1 MRALS
6 GKLLTFSRIERW
18 TFKWPIHLDSGRSQN
33 GLLQRALSLP
43 HASRD
48 AVASPGFLALALA
61 CDAADRISSS
71 SDSQR
76 LQYRKMY
83 FSEAIRFRN
92 QIAAGVRRAN
102 GNALHGVNW
111 RGTRAQSVKA
121 ALDAQSASTR

>member
-1 MRALS
+1 MNDGNGSAHAFCIARTPETIVALVRRALV
-6 GKLLTFSRIERW
+6 GQLLTFSRIERW

-33 GLLQRALSLP
+33 GLLRRALAWP

-48 AVASPGFLALALA
+48 AVALPGFLALALA
-61 CDAADRISSS
+61 RDAADRISSS

-92 QIAAGVRRAN
+92 
-102 GNALHGVNW
+102 
-111 RGTRAQSVKA
+111 
-121 ALDAQSASTR
+121 